1 MLRLTN
7 GREYTTSALVTG
19 YLKWLSHAGCSLDH
33 QRYFDTDHRLLVM
46 DVSFQKTKRELKF
59 KLSRAVTSAAP
70 KPSLDLH
77 SLRKDPKLQKKLS
90 DYLDTALSGVNV
102 MIWMNWIR

>member
-1 MLRLTN
+1 
-7 GREYTTSALVTG
+7 
-19 YLKWLSHAGCSLDH
+19 
-33 QRYFDTDHRLLVM
+33 M

-102 MIWMNWIR
+102 MIWMNWMR